1 MGEKD
6 LYLAHHGI
14 KGMRWGVRRFQN
26 EDGTLKTAGKHRY
39 FKKSSKKE
47 SSKNNKKTKKKR
59 KRLTKQ
65 QKETLKALGVTG
77 ATFAAEILSLYALD
91 RFSDHIYK
99 QQREKAR
106 QEDEKFWK
114 EARQEDEK
122 FYKDYEQ
129 REQKRQRERYEEYRR
144 AKEAADDARRQA
156 DEAYRKAY
164 ENYRRYSSSSH
175 TGNRD
180 GSSSNNYR
188 RTSKPS
194 TASTKSKDRAAKYKG
209 TTLDPKK
216 TQARV
221 DKLREQVAQAQRDGT
236 LTAQMVSDLQ
246 EAMAVNKAAKASVA
260 HSLGHVWRIR
270 KEPDSL
276 YHYGISGMKWGIRRF
291 EDESG
296 HLTPAGKRR
305 YGIQDARKYY
315 KINRLQR
322 VREKIKNK
330 KARKILDGEIRRTKT
345 RSDRKKAILSGE
357 DVRIG
362 REIVAKNRLKWAG
375 FNTAAKTALTAA
387 GAAYLYQ
394 NPNTRALAPLAAAG
408 GAALTFGS
416 AKKIPYYFM
425 ENRRYKQANKKGDT
439 KKGLTKKQQKMRKIG
454 KVALGIGATA
464 AVAGTS
470 AYLLSKAAKSKRTAD
485 ALNNASE
492 ATRAIYKA
500 NKQRAKEKAAEEFRS
515 KAKATAKNAAK
526 AAGRTAFNV
535 GKAAGR
541 KAASTVKKGVVSGAK
556 AAANAVKD
564 RVTADFDPDDL
575 GTYYSTVRNVVDIKQ
590 DVEDKINTVR
600 TQPVAAAGMAAR
612 GAVNGTRNLIERFKN
627 RRVS

>member
-77 ATFAAEILSLYALD
+77 ATFAAEILGLYALD
-91 RFSDHIYK
+91 KFSDHIYE

-106 QEDEKFWK
+106 QDDERFW
-114 EARQEDEK
+114 
-122 FYKDYEQ
+122 KDYE
-129 REQKRQRERYEEYRR
+129 KRQQERREDYRR
-144 AKEAADDARRQA
+144 ARETAENARRQA
-156 DEAYRKAY
+156 EEAYRQAY
-164 ENYRRYSSSSH
+164 EDYSRYSSSSR
-175 TGNRD
+175 TGNRN
-180 GSSSNNYR
+180 GSSSNSYTGNRNNYSSNNYK
-188 RTSKPS
+188 RTPKPS

-246 EAMAVNKAAKASVA
+246 EAMAVNKAAKASMA
-260 HSLGHVWRIR
+260 HSLGHIWRIR

-276 YHYGISGMKWGIRRF
+276 YHYGIRGMKWGIRRF

-322 VREKIKNK
+322 LREKIPNK

-439 KKGLTKKQQKMRKIG
+439 QKGLTKKQQKMRKIG

-492 ATRAIYKA
+492 ATRAIYRA
-500 NKQRAKEKAAEEFRS
+500 NKQRAKERAAEEFRS
-515 KAKATAKNAAK
+515 KAKETAKNAAK
-526 AAGRTAFNV
+526 TVGRTAFNV

-541 KAASTVKKGVVSGAK
+541 KTASTVKKGVVSGAK
-556 AAANAVKD
+556 AAANAVKN

-600 TQPVAAAGMAAR
+600 TQPVAAAGMVAR

>member
-47 SSKNNKKTKKKR
+47 SGKNNKKTKKKR
-59 KRLTKQ
+59 KRLTKK
-65 QKETLKALGVTG
+65 QKETLKAWGITG
-77 ATFAAEILSLYALD
+77 AAVAAQVLTLYATDKL
-91 RFSDHIYK
+91 SEHIYE

-106 QEDEKFWK
+106 QEEKKVWEDFWK
-114 EARQEDEK
+114 DYHKTEEK
-122 FYKDYEQ
+122 AEN
-129 REQKRQRERYEEYRR
+129 
-144 AKEAADDARRQA
+144 ARRQA
-156 DEAYRKAY
+156 EEAYRQAY
-164 ENYRRYSSSSH
+164 EDYSRYSSRSR
-175 TGNRD
+175 TGNRN
-180 GSSSNNYR
+180 GSSSNSYTGNRQSYSSNNYGR
-188 RTSKPS
+188 ASKQS

-221 DKLREQVAQAQRDGT
+221 DKLREQVAKAQRDGT

-246 EAMAVNKAAKASVA
+246 EAMAVNKAAKASMA
-260 HSLGHVWRIR
+260 HSLGHIWRIR

-276 YHYGISGMKWGIRRF
+276 YHYGIRGMKWGIRRF

-322 VREKIKNK
+322 LREKIPNK

-439 KKGLTKKQQKMRKIG
+439 QKGLTKKQQKMRKIG

-492 ATRAIYKA
+492 ATRAIYRA
-500 NKQRAKEKAAEEFRS
+500 NKQHAKERAAEEFRS
-515 KAKATAKNAAK
+515 KAKETAKNAAK
-526 AAGRTAFNV
+526 TVGRTAFNV

-541 KAASTVKKGVVSGAK
+541 KTASTVKKGVVSGAK
-556 AAANAVKD
+556 AAANAVKN
-564 RVTADFDPDDL
+564 RVASDFDPDDI
-575 GTYYSTVRNVVDIKQ
+575 GTYYSTVRNAMDIKQ

-612 GAVNGTRNLIERFKN
+612 GAVNGTRSLIERFKN
-627 RRVS
+627 RRVG